1 MDSGLAGLIGAVIG
15 AGAVLIGQLL
25 TLHHQR
31 RLAQE
36 EWTRTRL
43 HEVYQGALAHLNG
56 PDYQARD
63 RWLDT
68 LLMYFPQSA
77 QDELDPL
84 LDKMRRGA
92 VRRDDIVR
100 LALLDERLGAGHAG
114 PLSASRLPSYN
125 ASDPTQDGR

>member
-1 MDSGLAGLIGAVIG
+1 MDSGVAGLIGAAIG

-36 EWTRTRL
+36 EWTRNRL
-43 HEVYQGALAHLNG
+43 HEVYQGALAHL
-56 PDYQARD
+56 DDQARD

-77 QDELDPL
+77 HVELDPL
-84 LDKMRRGA
+84 LDRMRRGA
-92 VRRDDIVR
+92 VRRHDIVR
-100 LALLDERLGAGHAG
+100 LALLDERLGSGRARP
-114 PLSASRLPSYN
+114 PLPSRLPSYD
-125 ASDPTQDGR
+125 ASDPANQDHR